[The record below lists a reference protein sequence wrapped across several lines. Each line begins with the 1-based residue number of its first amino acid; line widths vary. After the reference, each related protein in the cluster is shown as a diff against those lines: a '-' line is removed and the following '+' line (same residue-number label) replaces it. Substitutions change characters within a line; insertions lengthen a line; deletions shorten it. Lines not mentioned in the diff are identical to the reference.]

1 MIINTRVKKINWCL
15 ILLYEELLLRKN
27 LVPKPP
33 FDAALYFERLEL
45 KSKVDQFLLSL
56 FKTKSKVQVVIY
68 GPHQSGKSHLLAF
81 LRDRIFHEGQV
92 LCIEVDFVFAHS
104 PFQLYLQIVD
114 SMLRNGC
121 IDSFLKAITGPEDLS
136 KIITIAGGSS
146 VVSTVFLRVGRD
158 PLKLRDWMTGNLQKQ
173 GESWLPNIKDSWIE
187 IDVITNLMRFYYA
200 ESQQLYPVLIA
211 DHCEVLVDDLVAYIN
226 EDMKVRM
233 AKLLSCMMDLSS
245 FFVSIDSAKIDDFN
259 RILYPKIA
267 AYDNIEVPPMQ
278 RRDIQEFII
287 DVRNTFADLT
297 KTKTFSEIKNDE
309 HLTSETYPLT
319 QEAEAFILDMF
330 PLEPGKLVRILQGAL
345 DRSVQNN
352 QEYLITKKDV
362 EETILANFPTLFFK
376 CNQCHARLKLLTIE
390 TRSSG
395 VGRLPPIEKMA
406 CSQCGADLSSLAH
419 FVPSILTSMV
429 LDSSSLAGL
438 DFSSLCNWVPSL
450 KTKRIKVLIPNAVLS
465 EISAWDKKPEKRGIS
480 RLARQEYQMLV
491 HLDSIGGIHLLCDV
505 GRRPTIA
512 EIKEATSFN
521 SIDRIIIDVAQVNDA
536 TLITHDQDMAANS
549 LKKARFTILFK
560 TR

>member
-1 MIINTRVKKINWCL
+1 M
-15 ILLYEELLLRKN
+15 LYEELLLRKN

-33 FDAALYFERLEL
+33 VDAALYFERLEL
-45 KSKVDQFLLSL
+45 KSKVDRFLSSL

-68 GPHQSGKSHLLAF
+68 GPHQSGKTHLLAF
-81 LRDRIFHEGQV
+81 LRDRIFHECQV
-92 LCIEVDFVFAHS
+92 RCIEVDFVFAHS
-104 PFQLYLQIVD
+104 PFQLYSQIVD
-114 SMLRNGC
+114 SMLQNGC
-121 IDSFLKAITGPEDLS
+121 VDAFLKAINGPEGLS
-136 KIITIAGGSS
+136 KIRTITGGSS

-158 PLKLRDWMTGNLQKQ
+158 PLRLKDWMIGNLQKQ
-173 GESWLPNIKDSWIE
+173 DESWLPNIKDSWTE
-187 IDVITNLMRFYYA
+187 IDVITSLIHFYYA
-200 ESQQLYPVLIA
+200 EFQRLYPVLIA
-211 DHCEVLVDDLVAYIN
+211 DHCEMLVDDLITYIN
-226 EDMKVRM
+226 DDTKVRM

-278 RRDIQEFII
+278 RGDIQEFII
-287 DVRNTFADLT
+287 DVRNTFTDLT
-297 KTKTFSEIKNDE
+297 KTKKFSEIKNDE

-330 PLEPGKLVRILQGAL
+330 PLEPGKLVRILQDAL
-345 DRSVQNN
+345 DHSVQNN
-352 QEYLITKKDV
+352 QEYLITKKSV
-362 EETILANFPTLFFK
+362 EETIFVNFPTLFFK
-376 CNQCHARLKLLTIE
+376 CNQCHARLRLLTIE
-390 TRSSG
+390 TRPSG
-395 VGRLPPIEKMA
+395 VGRLLPIEKMT
-406 CSQCGADLSSLAH
+406 CSQCGADLSYLAH

-438 DFSSLCNWVPSL
+438 DFSSLYNWVPSL
-450 KTKRIKVLIPNAVLS
+450 KTRRIKVLIPNAVLS
-465 EISAWDKKPEKRGIS
+465 EISAWDKKPEKRSIS

-491 HLDSIGGIHLLCDV
+491 HLDSTGIIHLLCDV
-505 GRRPTIA
+505 GRRPTIT

-560 TR
+560 TRG